1 MNHSRSHW
9 TEWWYLF
16 LLRVEQ
22 SNGWLAVTL
31 TVTLTV
37 VYKWHNQ
44 SRISHPSIIEGGWF
58 AIGWVNSKTWL
69 DHWLGDYSFLS
80 FHPDS
85 VSHSHSLTDRDWL
98 SHVNV
103 SVTVSLSHSHW
114 LSQWL
119 SHCQSVTESV
129 SESLSLSVTVTHWL
143 TLSLAES
150 TKDRYTRESY
160 KSYTIFSFVSSAN
173 RMLPRFNQSAGGSKS
188 NQTTLARHDFRLYT
202 NLLSVADHYG
212 YLADRP
218 NDKQSQTSSRPF
230 SYIHGLDNCIVGVV
244 FFWLV
249 GVSNRLRMI
258 LQCASVP
265 FPVGF
270 FARFLIFL

>member
-1 MNHSRSHW
+1 VNHSRSHW

-98 SHVNV
+98 SHVTV

-119 SHCQSVTESV
+119 SHCQSVTQ
-129 SESLSLSVTVTHWL
+129 SLSVSDWVSDWVGQWVTL
-143 TLSLAES
+143 TLSHCHSLTDSEPS
-150 TKDRYTRESY
+150 WKYKRSVYTWE
-160 KSYTIFSFVSSAN
+160 
-173 RMLPRFNQSAGGSKS
+173 L
-188 NQTTLARHDFRLYT
+188 
-202 NLLSVADHYG
+202 
-212 YLADRP
+212 
-218 NDKQSQTSSRPF
+218 
-230 SYIHGLDNCIVGVV
+230 
-244 FFWLV
+244 
-249 GVSNRLRMI
+249 
-258 LQCASVP
+258 
-265 FPVGF
+265 
-270 FARFLIFL
+270 